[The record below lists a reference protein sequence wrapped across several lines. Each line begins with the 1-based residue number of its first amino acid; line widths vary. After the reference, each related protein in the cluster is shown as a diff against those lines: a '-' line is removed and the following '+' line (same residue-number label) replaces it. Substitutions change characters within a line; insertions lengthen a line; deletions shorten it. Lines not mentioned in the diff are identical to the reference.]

1 MTDDTST
8 QTPAPKWI
16 VTLSVLVFLPPAGL
30 ATFFFFDAFG
40 LLETYQRLTLLI
52 ILFLVVVWLGAIFY
66 GIYRV
71 RNVSGYVLLAMPI
84 LAFGVL
90 ILSNEH
96 ATFGHATI
104 IFASL
109 VGMSAFGVGFLLYAS
124 KLLSLRIYDR
134 QVLSLPQSL
143 TLLILATTTAIIGT
157 TGAGTF
163 LDLFQIRDTV
173 TVNSKSY
180 YLITYDE
187 LLFSSF
193 IQLRA
198 CDTNGTNC
206 ELVAV
211 LGTDSGDAYESPE
224 QITWEVTTEDGI
236 TTIRIFRDDVP
247 LYTGVI
253 E

>member
-16 VTLSVLVFLPPAGL
+16 VALSVLVFLPPAGL
-30 ATFFFFDAFG
+30 ATFFFFDAYG

-71 RNVSGYVLLAMPI
+71 RNVSGYLLLATPI

-143 TLLILATTTAIIGT
+143 TLLILATTSCLIGT
-157 TGAGTF
+157 TGASTYF
-163 LDLFQIRDTV
+163 DLYTVRDSTI
-173 TVNSKSY
+173 VNSRAL
-180 YLITYDE
+180 YLVAFDGF
-187 LLFSSF
+187 LFSSYVF
-193 IQLRA
+193 IYSCNKNGFN
-198 CDTNGTNC
+198 CDLIETVGA
-206 ELVAV
+206 E
-211 LGTDSGDAYESPE
+211 SISMYESPD
-224 QITWEVTTEDGI
+224 QITWEVTSEDGI
-236 TTIRIFRDDVP
+236 TTIMVFRDDVP
-247 LYTGVI
+247 IHTEVI